1 VFFVLSKILGQFILP
16 LSVIFI
22 LLLLHAALHK
32 RRRKLS
38 WGLFWA
44 AIVVLYVCATPWCSD
59 LLLMPLEGPYQNPPM
74 PTQADVILVLGGAL
88 DLLHS
93 EPGRPEFSQAVDRF
107 IYALTLAKRFPAST
121 VIFAGGTASLFDHT
135 KTEASLLKD
144 LAIDFGLSPGR
155 IRVDDR
161 SRNTIENAQEAARI
175 LHETGGSNIVLIT
188 SAFHMRRS
196 MACLRKVGLEA
207 TPYGVDIRNHRGE
220 TNPLGWFP
228 NASRLDDSSAAIRE
242 YIGLVAYR
250 LKGYI

>member
-1 VFFVLSKILGQFILP
+1 MFFVLSKILGQFILP

-22 LLLLHAALHK
+22 LLLLHAALHR

-59 LLLMPLEGPYQNPPM
+59 LLLMPLEGPYQKPPL
-74 PTQADVILVLGGAL
+74 PAHADVILVLGGAL

-107 IYALTLAKRFPAST
+107 IYALTLGKRFPNST
-121 VIFAGGTASLFDHT
+121 IVFAGGTASLFDHT
-135 KTEASLLKD
+135 KTEASLLKG
-144 LAIDFGLSPGR
+144 LAVELGLPPER

-161 SRNTIENAQEAARI
+161 SRNTFENAQEAARI
-175 LHETGGSNIVLIT
+175 LRETGGSNIVLIT

-207 TPYGVDIRNHRGE
+207 IPYGVDIRNHRGE
-220 TNPLGWFP
+220 ANPLGWFP

-242 YIGLVAYR
+242 YIGLVVYR